1 VTRSGTL
8 GGLLRACHPD
18 ACVAVAVVA
27 VLLGVAAGRGAGGLV
42 LVGTAVLTGQLAI
55 GWYNDYLDAG
65 RDAAAGRT
73 DKPVASGAVGRG
85 TVGIA
90 AIAAA
95 VACVPL
101 SLAVG
106 VLPGVL
112 HLVAVASA
120 LAYDVWLKATV
131 ASVLPYLLSFG
142 LLPLFVVLG
151 LPGAHP
157 PWWLPVAGALLGG
170 GAHFA
175 NVLPD
180 LAEDRAAGV
189 LGLPHRLGATGSRWA
204 AVVLL
209 LGASGVL
216 ALGPSGH
223 ALPRALLAAASVL
236 VLAAGLVIGRK
247 PGSRVAFQAVLV
259 VALLD
264 VGQLVLA
271 GASLR

>member
-1 VTRSGTL
+1 VRRSGTL
-8 GGLLRACHPD
+8 LALVRACHPD
-18 ACVAVAVVA
+18 ACVAVALVA
-27 VLLGVAAGRGAGGLV
+27 VLLGVAAGRGTGGLV
-42 LVGTAVLTGQLAI
+42 LVGTAVFTGQLCI
-55 GWYNDYLDAG
+55 GWYNDYLDAA
-65 RDAAAGRT
+65 RDAEAGRT
-73 DKPVASGAVGRG
+73 DKPVAAGAVRPGI
-85 TVGIA
+85 VLIA
-90 AIAAA
+90 AVLAG

-101 SLAVG
+101 SLSVG
-106 VLPGVL
+106 LLPGVL
-112 HLVAVASA
+112 HLVAVVSA
-120 LAYDVWLKATV
+120 LAYDVWLKATAV
-131 ASVLPYLLSFG
+131 SVLPYLLSFG

-151 LPGAHP
+151 LPGAHA
-157 PWWLPVAGALLGG
+157 PWWLPLAGALLGA

-180 LAEDRAAGV
+180 LAEDRASGV

-223 ALPRALLAAASVL
+223 ALPRALLAVASVL
-236 VLAAGLVIGRK
+236 VLAAGLVIGRR
-247 PGSRVAFQAVLV
+247 PGSRLAFRAVLV

-264 VGQLVLA
+264 VCQLVLA

>member
-1 VTRSGTL
+1 VRRSGTL
-8 GGLLRACHPD
+8 VGLARACHPD
-18 ACVAVAVVA
+18 ACVAVAAVA
-27 VLLGVAAGRGAGGLV
+27 VLLGVAAGRSAGGLV
-42 LVGTAVLTGQLAI
+42 LVGAAVLTGQLCI

-65 RDAAAGRT
+65 RDAEAGRT
-73 DKPVASGAVGRG
+73 DKPLTAGSVQPR
-85 TVGIA
+85 TVLVA
-90 AIAAA
+90 AIVAG

-101 SLAVG
+101 SLSVG
-106 VLPGVL
+106 LLPGVL
-112 HLVAVASA
+112 HLVAVLSA

-131 ASVLPYLLSFG
+131 ISVLPYLLSFG

-180 LAEDRAAGV
+180 LAEDKASGV

-216 ALGPSGH
+216 AFGPSGH
-223 ALPRALLAAASVL
+223 ALPRAVLAVASVL
-236 VLAAGLVIGRK
+236 VLAAGLVIGRR
-247 PGSRVAFQAVLV
+247 PGSRAAFRAVLV
-259 VALLD
+259 VALLA
-264 VGQLVLA
+264 VCQLVIA